1 MRRRIK
7 LWCNQMEKILEQ
19 SGAMYF
25 FIDFI
30 TVYSR
35 FVSRWPF
42 LCFRQVCTS
51 WCCQNIIKLA
61 LATKNNK
68 FYINIM
74 VFANVRNRQRLSRY
88 SVVVVFETN
97 QPQPGWVTIVA
108 MFSFLYKKQGVSL
121 TFIII
126 LLFIGFSFLVK
137 MNGKVQDKIDPD
149 TAFGSRGF
157 TVQLWGV
164 KTHLSPEA
172 VPSTQLWTTRQ
183 RHVPCDFAAVQ
194 LNSESFREQIL
205 NMYSPPP

>member
-137 MNGKVQDKIDPD
+137 MNGKVQDKITVRPVVYCERVFDVSQAVCVAYLFITTVYVLRITWWD
-149 TAFGSRGF
+149 MFG
-157 TVQLWGV
+157 
-164 KTHLSPEA
+164 
-172 VPSTQLWTTRQ
+172 
-183 RHVPCDFAAVQ
+183 
-194 LNSESFREQIL
+194 
-205 NMYSPPP
+205 